1 MLTKILFLLILIV
14 TPVYPWSWDTH
25 QNIVEYVYLG
35 LPIEIQM
42 QLNLTKLKDGAII
55 PDRDFKDHKK
65 HHYPYSMMEAKKWLE
80 NDTDISTNLGIAS
93 HYITDSYAAPH
104 NIFGEKPFQ
113 HAAFEKQVSKYYP
126 KVSCK
131 DYNLK
136 IEQLDGALTTS
147 KDWSIWLKTKNIKIP
162 KNEVDE
168 ATKMLFSVFL
178 DKLNTTCGI

>member
-1 MLTKILFLLILIV
+1 MITKIDREKFVNNILLKLEMCN
-14 TPVYPWSWDTH
+14 Y
-25 QNIVEYVYLG
+25 G
-35 LPIEIQM
+35 F
-42 QLNLTKLKDGAII
+42 QLDDNNFTMNG
-55 PDRDFKDHKK
+55 
-65 HHYPYSMMEAKKWLE
+65 YSMMEAKKWLE

-136 IEQLDGALTTS
+136 IEELDGALTTS

-162 KNEVDE
+162 KNEVKKE
-168 ATKMLFSVFL
+168 
-178 DKLNTTCGI
+178 